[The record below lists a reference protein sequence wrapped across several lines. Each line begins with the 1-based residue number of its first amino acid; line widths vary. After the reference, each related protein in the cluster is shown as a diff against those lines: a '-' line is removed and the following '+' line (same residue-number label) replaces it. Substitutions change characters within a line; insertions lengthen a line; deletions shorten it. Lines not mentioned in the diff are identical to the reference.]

1 MFELGEPHRMVEKMV
16 RSFCEKEVA
25 PKVAAMEDG
34 EVLVFEI
41 MRSMARAF
49 GLPSMIK
56 SLEKGLDGKKDKGG
70 GPGEDA
76 PSQVGMM
83 GMEADPLVS
92 VVIGKEIARVCPSL
106 AMAITGSVGLTGATI
121 MAKGTVAQKK
131 KYGLP
136 ILAMEKIGAWGMT
149 EPDSGSDAFALRT
162 IARPVEGGYA
172 LNGQKIFITNAPYAD
187 IFVIY
192 AKIDRGQADK
202 RDKRFVFPFI
212 VEKGTRGLDVSKS
225 AKKMGMRGSP
235 NGEVFL
241 DDVFVPADGLLG
253 ETEEKSSRDQA
264 KEVFASERSGAAVM
278 CWGII
283 ERCLEDSIKYAIER
297 EQWGRPL
304 ADFQLIQE
312 KIARMYIHLE
322 NTRNIAFKQ
331 AWAQR
336 EGKATVEDGC
346 VSKYYCANAAVEV
359 ALDAIQLMG
368 GYGYMREYHVEMLMR
383 DAKLMSIAGGTDEIQ
398 LLTIAKELFR
408 KSGYDLTISGVKRD
422 G

>member
-1 MFELGEPHRMVEKMV
+1 MFELGEPHRIVEKMV
-16 RSFCEKEVA
+16 RTFCDKEVA

-34 EVLVFEI
+34 EVLVFDI
-41 MRSMARAF
+41 MRDMAKAF
-49 GLPSMIK
+49 GLSLMTK
-56 SLEKGLDGKKDKGG
+56 NLEKGLDGKDEGSGKDQGAESGG
-70 GPGEDA
+70 G
-76 PSQVGMM
+76 GMM
-83 GMEADPLVS
+83 GMDADPLIGM
-92 VVIGKEIARVCPSL
+92 VIGKELARVSPSL
-106 AMAITGSVGLTGATI
+106 VMAISGSVALTGATI
-121 MAKGTVAQKK
+121 MAKGTTAQKK

-136 ILAMEKIGAWGMT
+136 LLAMEKIGAWGMT

-162 IARPVEGGYA
+162 IAKPVDGGYV
-172 LNGQKIFITNAPYAD
+172 LNGQKIFITNAPFAD
-187 IFVIY
+187 VFVIY

-202 RDKRFVFPFI
+202 RDKRYVFPFI
-212 VEKGTRGLDVSKS
+212 VEKGAEGLAVSKS

-241 DDVFVPADGLLG
+241 DDVFVPKDQLLG
-253 ETEEKSSRDQA
+253 ETEQKSSRDQA

-283 ERCLEDSIKYAIER
+283 ERCLEDSVKFAIER
-297 EQWGRPL
+297 EQWGRPI

-322 NTRNIAFKQ
+322 NVRNIAFKQ
-331 AWAQR
+331 AWAMK
-336 EGKATVEDGC
+336 EGKGTVEDGC
-346 VSKYYCANAAVEV
+346 VSKYYCANAAVDV
-359 ALDAIQLMG
+359 ALDAVQLMG

-408 KSGYDLTISGVKRD
+408 KSGYEVTISGTK
-422 G
+422 